1 MAQATG
7 GKSLTIKGPRK
18 DDLQAVKDID
28 EVIRGFARGKLIH
41 METT

>member
-1 MAQATG
+1 MSAA
-7 GKSLTIKGPRK
+7 
-18 DDLQAVKDID
+18 DLFESHQPAAPLAERLRPKDID